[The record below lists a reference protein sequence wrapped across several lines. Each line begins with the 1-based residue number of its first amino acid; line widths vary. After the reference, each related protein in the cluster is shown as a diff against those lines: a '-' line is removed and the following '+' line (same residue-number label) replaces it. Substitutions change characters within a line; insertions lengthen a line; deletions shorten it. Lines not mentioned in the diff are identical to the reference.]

1 MDMTS
6 RTQPRSGPPG
16 TPERRERD
24 PASLPSEI
32 APESLPWLF
41 FACGSQ
47 DLFVWDVQIV
57 QFMDLMAPRWPR
69 DRR

>member
-6 RTQPRSGPPG
+6 RTQPRFGPPG

-24 PASLPSEI
+24 PASLASEI

-41 FACGSQ
+41 LACGSQ